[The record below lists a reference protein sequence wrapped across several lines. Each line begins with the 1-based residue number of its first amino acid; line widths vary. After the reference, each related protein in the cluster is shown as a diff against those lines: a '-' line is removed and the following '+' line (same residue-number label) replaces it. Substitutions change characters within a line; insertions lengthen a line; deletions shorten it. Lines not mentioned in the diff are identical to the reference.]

1 MNITIPTISGTK
13 VFIIASLAA
22 CFVLSSVVG
31 IVVWGYKDNAQKL
44 LMEQFK
50 EEQQKTLIT
59 ELSKAIEKE
68 RKNNETTSNL
78 EKGYLEKRKASS
90 DVDLSKYHTKRGGV
104 LIRGTCGKDTASNSN
119 TPTASDASGT
129 PSDSLQVCELS
140 GADRETLFTLARQ
153 AQELRDR
160 AELCRDYGKAIE
172 KQIEDLAKQ
181 AK

>member
-22 CFVLSSVVG
+22 CFVFSSIVG
-31 IVVWGYKDNAQKL
+31 IVVWKYKDNAQKL
-44 LMEQFK
+44 FMKQVK
-50 EEQQKTLIT
+50 DEQQKTLIA

-90 DVDLSKYHTKRGGV
+90 AVDLSKYHTKRGGV
-104 LIRGTCGKDTASNSN
+104 LIRGSCSKDPTSNPNTSTTSN
-119 TPTASDASGT
+119 ASGT
-129 PSDSLQVCELS
+129 PTDSLQVCELS

-160 AELCRDYGKAIE
+160 VELCRDYGKAIE
-172 KQIEDLAKQ
+172 KQIEEIETENK
-181 AK
+181 